1 MKKLFLIAFAAIA
14 FAFGL
19 TSCSDDAAN
28 STGNTWNM
36 HYFFTD
42 YGGTSGTLY
51 SAMIRSPENSDV
63 AILSTTEKGKGGD
76 LYEGYFVQLK
86 KSKSGNTYTF
96 TGSKN
101 GTTYSVTGKLENVSN
116 GTTNN
121 SFTIESSSDA
131 MAALGFTVGKAV
143 QHWTKKTSGSFVY

>member
-42 YGGTSGTLY
+42 YGSNC
-51 SAMIRSPENSDV
+51 AVIRSPENSDI

-76 LYEGYFVQLK
+76 LYEGYFVQLT

-96 TGSKN
+96 TASKN
-101 GTTYSVTGKLENVSN
+101 RTTYSVTGKLENVSN
-116 GTTNN
+116 GTTND

-131 MAALGFTVGKAV
+131 MAALGFTAGKSI
-143 QHWTKKTSGSFVY
+143 QHWIEKTSGSFVY